1 MPELRARLR
10 WGLGA
15 GQALEDRFQA
25 LVEGSLAAAFQGRR
39 GDQVAQLAGMMAA
52 VGRASAVQK
61 LYISARTPPIQV
73 ERSHAPPPPPA
84 RGRLPASPLPLCA
97 PASPNF

>member
-1 MPELRARLR
+1 MWLR

-15 GQALEDRFQA
+15 GQVLEDRFQA

-52 VGRASAVQK
+52 VGRAPAVQK

-73 ERSHAPPPPPA
+73 ECCPPTPDPPKP
-84 RGRLPASPLPLCA
+84 PASPRTLWGTCFRLP
-97 PASPNF
+97 PGEFKT